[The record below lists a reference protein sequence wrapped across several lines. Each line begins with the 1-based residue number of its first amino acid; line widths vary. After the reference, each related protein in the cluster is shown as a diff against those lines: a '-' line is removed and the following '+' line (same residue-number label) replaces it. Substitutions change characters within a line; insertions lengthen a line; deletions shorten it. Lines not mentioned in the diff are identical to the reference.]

1 MELFNEIKQ
10 LVEEVEK
17 DAIKFYERGNKSAG
31 IRLRKAMQEI
41 KGLAHNLRIEVNL
54 IRIDREAKEQ

>member
-10 LVEEVEK
+10 IVDEAEK
-17 DAIKFYERGNKSAG
+17 DAIKFYERGNKTAG

-41 KGLAHNLRIEVNL
+41 KGLAHNLRLEVNQ
-54 IRIDREAKEQ
+54 IRLDREAEQQ

>member
-10 LVEEVEK
+10 LVEEAEK

>member
-10 LVEEVEK
+10 IVDEAEK
-17 DAIKFYERGNKSAG
+17 DAIKFYERGNKTAG

-41 KGLAHNLRIEVNL
+41 KGLAQNLRLEVNQ
-54 IRIDREAKEQ
+54 IRLDREAEEQ